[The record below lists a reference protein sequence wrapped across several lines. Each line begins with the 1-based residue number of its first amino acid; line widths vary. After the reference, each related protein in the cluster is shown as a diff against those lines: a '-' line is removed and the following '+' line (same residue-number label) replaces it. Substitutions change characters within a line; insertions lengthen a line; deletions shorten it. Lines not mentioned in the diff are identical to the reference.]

1 MNTGAQPDPKDPHG
15 PWIIP
20 DEQFSDDVQLLIS
33 RGHQDLSVTP
43 WENTPREEALR
54 RTAVH
59 ILANHFRN
67 DAPTTVA
74 PVSMPITSVP
84 SIQPHTPE
92 NTEYEDTDDQMF
104 SDM

>member
-1 MNTGAQPDPKDPHG
+1 MSIEAQSDLKDPHG

-20 DEQFSDDVQLLIS
+20 DEQFNDDVQFLIS
-33 RGHQDLSVTP
+33 RGHQDLSVVP
-43 WENTPREEALR
+43 WDNTPREEAFR

-67 DAPTTVA
+67 DIPTPA
-74 PVSMPITSVP
+74 
-84 SIQPHTPE
+84 IQPQQPPISE

>member
-15 PWIIP
+15 PWIIS
-20 DEQFSDDVQLLIS
+20 EKQFSDDVQLLIS

-43 WENTPREEALR
+43 WENTPREEAFR
-54 RTAVH
+54 RTAIH

-67 DAPTTVA
+67 DNPT
-74 PVSMPITSVP
+74 PVVP
-84 SIQPHTPE
+84 PQQPLISE
-92 NTEYEDTDDQMF
+92 NSTYEDTDDQMF